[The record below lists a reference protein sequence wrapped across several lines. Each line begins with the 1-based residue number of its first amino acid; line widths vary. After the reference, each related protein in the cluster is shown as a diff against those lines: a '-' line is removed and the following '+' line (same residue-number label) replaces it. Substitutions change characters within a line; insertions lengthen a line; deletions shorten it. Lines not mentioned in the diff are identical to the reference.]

1 MLQGHK
7 KVIMQSN
14 ARHKIV
20 VIYRRTTLDWRFLT
34 LVELKSVSG
43 SCLAGAVQN
52 ISLRLPNG
60 KTYGIFAPNPNN
72 AAALLALLS
81 GARTLASGS
90 VYINGF
96 DLHREASHA
105 RKSLGYLPA
114 ALLPDD
120 ELTVLEYLL
129 SVADIRS
136 LPFEKTVRRT
146 HEMLDLV
153 DLSDKKDRLVGA
165 LSHGEKRLLCLLSLL
180 LCDAEILLL
189 DSPLAGVTPR
199 DAQKISALIKHL
211 HNTKTIF
218 LCSPSVR
225 DLEDLCDEI
234 VVLGECGVALTA
246 PVGDDALEAALTI
259 KAAPAPSTS
268 PEKPARARSKRL
280 AMLMQKSGDYE
291 VLDTAE
297 KEED

>member
-1 MLQGHK
+1 M
-7 KVIMQSN
+7 
-14 ARHKIV
+14 
-20 VIYRRTTLDWRFLT
+20 
-34 LVELKSVSG
+34 VELKSVSG
-43 SCLAGAVQN
+43 SGSAAVQDV
-52 ISLRLPNG
+52 SLRLPNG
-60 KTYGIFAPNPNN
+60 KTYGIFAPDLNN
-72 AAALLALLS
+72 AAALLAIMS
-81 GARTLASGS
+81 GARALSSGS

-114 ALLPDD
+114 ALLPDN

-136 LPFEKTVRRT
+136 LPFEKTVRRA
-146 HEMLDLV
+146 HELLDLV
-153 DLSDKKDRLVGA
+153 DLSDKKDRLVAA

-189 DSPLAGVTPR
+189 DSPFADLTPR

-211 HNTKTIF
+211 HATKTIF
-218 LCSPSVR
+218 LCTPSAH

-234 VVLGECGVALTA
+234 VVLGERGVLLTA
-246 PVGDDALEAALTI
+246 PVGNDALSAVLTA
-259 KAAPAPSTS
+259 KTVPAPSAA
-268 PEKPARARSKRL
+268 PEKPMQARSKRW

-291 VLDTAE
+291 VLDSAE
-297 KEED
+297 KEEN